1 MKNRKISRGTV
12 QRGMKLCFSA
22 VLMQLLYISL
32 CLGGQ
37 TRTPVRAV
45 PEMLECAAASAALIF
60 AGAYLLEYYLSELF
74 SD

>member
-1 MKNRKISRGTV
+1 MKKRAISRETV
-12 QRGMKLCFSA
+12 QRGVKLCFST
-22 VLMQLLYISL
+22 VLMQLFYISL

-37 TRTPVRAV
+37 TRTPMRAV

>member
-1 MKNRKISRGTV
+1 MKKRVISRETV
-12 QRGMKLCFSA
+12 QRGVKLCFSA

-45 PEMLECAAASAALIF
+45 PEMLEYAAASAALIF
-60 AGAYLLEYYLSELF
+60 AGAYLLEYYLLDMF
-74 SD
+74 KD